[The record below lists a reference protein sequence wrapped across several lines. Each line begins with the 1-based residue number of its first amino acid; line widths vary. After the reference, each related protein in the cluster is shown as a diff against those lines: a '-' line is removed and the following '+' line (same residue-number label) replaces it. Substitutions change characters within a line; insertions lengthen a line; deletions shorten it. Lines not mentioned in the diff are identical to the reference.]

1 MSVSGRGDAM
11 QLTCHYCF
19 EPFTLTLFIEDGEEQ
34 EFITDCEV
42 CCHPLQINAVWSED
56 EGRFSVDVSPG

>member
-1 MSVSGRGDAM
+1 M

-42 CCHPLQINAVWSED
+42 CCHPLQINAVWNED